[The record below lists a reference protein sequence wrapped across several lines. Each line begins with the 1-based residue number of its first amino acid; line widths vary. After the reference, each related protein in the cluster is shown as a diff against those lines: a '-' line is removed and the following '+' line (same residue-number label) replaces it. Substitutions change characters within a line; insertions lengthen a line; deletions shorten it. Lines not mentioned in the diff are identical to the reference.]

1 MFCIYGIDKNSGDMT
16 RVLECIVYLDDNAQK
31 KGSTEYSEYTLS
43 EYRALYPEYA
53 AKLLSLKHSIAY
65 GGFAGQNAGEIINSA
80 AIPGVATGN
89 GDELIA
95 ACGFNEIKW
104 NYIENLFCSSY
115 AK

>member
-1 MFCIYGIDKNSGDMT
+1 MT
-16 RVLECIVYLDDNAQK
+16 RVLECIVHLDDNAQK

-53 AKLLSLKHSIAY
+53 AKLLSLKHSIVY
-65 GGFAGQNAGEIINSA
+65 GGFIGQNAGEIINSA
-80 AIPGVATGN
+80 AIPDVATGN